1 VLRSEKHTSGSVRP
15 GRLSSVSNTGTGCDP
30 NGGKAGRIAGMSLDL
45 GFGLNL
51 DMDVSLPGEQQQ
63 MFRS

>member
-1 VLRSEKHTSGSVRP
+1 MLRSEKHTSGSVRP
-15 GRLSSVSNTGTGCDP
+15 GRLNSVSNTDAGCDP
-30 NGGKAGRIAGMSLDL
+30 NGDKVGRIAGMSLDS

>member
-1 VLRSEKHTSGSVRP
+1 MLRSEKHTSGSVRP
-15 GRLSSVSNTGTGCDP
+15 GHLNSVSNTDAGCDP
-30 NGGKAGRIAGMSLDL
+30 NGDKAGRIAGMSLDL

>member
-1 VLRSEKHTSGSVRP
+1 MLRSEKHTSGSVRP

-45 GFGLNL
+45 GFDL
-51 DMDVSLPGEQQQ
+51 DMDVSLPCEQQQ
-63 MFRS
+63 AFRS

>member
-15 GRLSSVSNTGTGCDP
+15 GRLNSVSNTGTGCDP

-45 GFGLNL
+45 GFDL

-63 MFRS
+63 AFRS